1 MKLSIIATLIG
12 TVVASFVSS
21 SAFAENTIYLTPY
34 IGYSFSNQIT
44 DENGI
49 EIRPESD
56 PHAAIAIETDMDL
69 GRVGLFVS
77 HQPNEYRDIEGN
89 GSFTYVHLQ
98 SSLRF
103 DALTHW
109 DSFFGASLGATIV
122 DAEWSKD
129 DLLFSAGLQGG
140 LEYHINNN
148 TRLVFEARWLA
159 NLIDGDTSAVCQLP
173 TGSQTCLISIDS
185 EWLSQLQTNVGVTFS
200 F

>member
-12 TVVASFVSS
+12 AAFVTFVSTPV
-21 SAFAENTIYLTPY
+21 FAENTIYLTPY
-34 IGYSFSNQIT
+34 VGYSFSDRIT

-49 EIRPESD
+49 EIRTESD
-56 PHAAIAIETDMDL
+56 PHIALTLETDMDL

-77 HQPNEYRDIEGN
+77 HQPNEYTDIQGD

-98 SSLRF
+98 SAIRYNTFTL
-103 DALTHW
+103 W
-109 DSFFGASLGATIV
+109 DSFFGASLGGTIV

-129 DLLFSAGLQGG
+129 DLLFSAGLLGG
-140 LEYHINNN
+140 IEYHINSS

-159 NLIDGDTSAVCQLP
+159 NLIDGDTSAICQLP
-173 TGSQTCLISIDS
+173 TGAQTCLISIDS
-185 EWLSQLQTNVGVTFS
+185 EWLTQFQTNVGITFS